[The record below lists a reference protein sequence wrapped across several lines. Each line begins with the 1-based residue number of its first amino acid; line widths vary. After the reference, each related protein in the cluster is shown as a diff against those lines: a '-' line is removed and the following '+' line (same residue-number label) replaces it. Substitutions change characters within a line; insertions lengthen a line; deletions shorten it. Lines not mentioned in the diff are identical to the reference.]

1 MVAYFCHETNQW
13 NRFES
18 KTSYLPPPIATVT
31 SMSVGDTILKNKK
44 TRSGFT
50 SFTKRRIFCFSTSFH
65 YYSVFLLQLI
75 LSTPTSHLGSVAF
88 PSFTLV
94 IDIALRNLTLFL
106 SVPEVIQGFFSAP
119 PLPSLFHQSLHPQLA
134 VEPTCVHSPPVLGER
149 IVISLT
155 RRVLEKKKKK
165 GYRIESLVNHPQP
178 ALTAQISLRDGTVAR
193 VYSRAGSSRPR
204 ILTMPRIL
212 HAPAA

>member
-1 MVAYFCHETNQW
+1 M
-13 NRFES
+13 
-18 KTSYLPPPIATVT
+18 ATVT

-50 SFTKRRIFCFSTSFH
+50 SFTQPRIFCFSTSFH
-65 YYSVFLLQLI
+65 TSVFLLELI
-75 LSTPTSHLGSVAF
+75 LSTPTSHLGSFAF

-106 SVPEVIQGFFSAP
+106 SVPEVTQGFFSAP
-119 PLPSLFHQSLHPQLA
+119 PLPSLFLQSLHPQLA
-134 VEPTCVHSPPVLGER
+134 VEPTCEHSPPVLGER

-155 RRVLEKKKKK
+155 RRVLEKRKKK
-165 GYRIESLVNHPQP
+165 GYRIESLVNPQP

-193 VYSRAGSSRPR
+193 VYSRAESSRPR

>member
-165 GYRIESLVNHPQP
+165 GCLALLLPAWSGLHPRP
-178 ALTAQISLRDGTVAR
+178 A
-193 VYSRAGSSRPR
+193 
-204 ILTMPRIL
+204 
-212 HAPAA
+212 APAWSGLQGADHAGPAPTMQGHTHKIISKVPKL